1 MAKDLLN
8 NSASGLRGTSEL
20 QVQRSDKRDLYWRI
34 LSCPK
39 EAKHTFDTVRN
50 SFFYFAKTAIISLFC
65 CIAYVQIRTLR
76 FHRILS
82 KDGTFIKDFKLLT
95 FLLVFVFVADCPAG
109 SFSTPINRTCILCP
123 RGTYQPSRGRLSCL
137 PCGQNLTTTSAGTVD
152 KIQCFSRF
160 KCILLAFF
168 KWISF
173 FLFF

>member
-1 MAKDLLN
+1 MIISGFKDHK
-8 NSASGLRGTSEL
+8 TIKKF
-20 QVQRSDKRDLYWRI
+20 SDKRDLYCGT
-34 LSCPK
+34 LSCTK

-50 SFFYFAKTAIISLFC
+50 SFFYFAKTATISLFC

-168 KWISF
+168 K
-173 FLFF
+173 

>member
-1 MAKDLLN
+1 MCFKDHK
-8 NSASGLRGTSEL
+8 TIKKKIT
-20 QVQRSDKRDLYWRI
+20 DKRDLY
-34 LSCPK
+34 SHCPVQRKPKTYCK
-39 EAKHTFDTVRN
+39 EQF
-50 SFFYFAKTAIISLFC
+50 FFYFAKTATISLFC

-76 FHRILS
+76 FHSIVS

-95 FLLVFVFVADCPAG
+95 FLLVFVFVADCPPG

-160 KCILLAFF
+160 KCILFAFF
-168 KWISF
+168 K
-173 FLFF
+173 